1 MDLLETPCPRPA
13 NRRLKRRRPT
23 SPDPNSSSLP
33 TPSTTDLKSSRP
45 RRSLT
50 SLSILPKHRKIPISL
65 VQKSAINK
73 KPASQQPKSSIG
85 TQSDTSIIQNTSL
98 DESIG
103 SQDESTIL
111 IHNRRMS
118 LRSHTIPT
126 SPILPRQDTNSS
138 VLHADISAMDSTS
151 STVFPTSS
159 PNSSSQSILTKPL
172 APPPKKRRRISE
184 IVRRV
189 AASAV
194 TKATTSTTNTSK
206 PRTSI
211 ARTTTTKPTTVKP
224 TKVIDKKKILIKPKP
239 AVETKKKTAS
249 AATTLR
255 PALKS
260 ISRGMNPPSR
270 PLPANDLKKQPSTL
284 NRLRLQKTKSH
295 SDSESFQ
302 KPLNPSR
309 KPARKS
315 ASSYP
320 PLLSTDQSL
329 KPELYTSTA
338 WLSTQETL
346 LTQILDSILIEG
358 TNRPTQPLGIIRK
371 ELLSLYNTDAYCLL
385 QDRLKA
391 SILHGILK
399 PSGESLSQYLK
410 LSEDL
415 GARDKFTK
423 LFLESYNPLILRLC
437 MEVVT
442 GRLLNASTKV
452 PTDLEI
458 RKFFDTFFVDI
469 NDQNEEGGDEQW
481 ESYGANAHGTLRV
494 WTETEAP
501 SDKAWALRR
510 TILRTLLL
518 VRLIDDAKSSG
529 IFGDLVF
536 RRSSE
541 VKSSEEVLVAVGK
554 MVLPSLGNM
563 AKGVK
568 GCGYL
573 LKVEQKSDEEYEY
586 AIKNLRVDLRD
597 GVRLAKVVEL
607 VLKEKVEGILM
618 NPKSKGEKL
627 VNVEKVISVLYR
639 NGVVPL
645 GTVRSKDVV
654 DGHREV
660 TLSLLW
666 AVLVEKGVKYLVDFE
681 EVEREVTRL
690 QTKCKI
696 VEAAKE
702 DESGEEGL
710 DKLETWVRIVAA
722 GREIDVE
729 KGIGGVMKNNVLE
742 AVLEEYEPLIDGGNI
757 VVTTIPTEKE
767 RRLKRQLKSFGCS
780 DSFIKA
786 FTPDGKTVVNSRFV
800 LATLAFLASRVLSS
814 TKITRSAVK
823 IQQWWR
829 AVEFR
834 KNISRRVE
842 ELLREAEEHEAA
854 IEEFRRKW
862 AAKRIQKA
870 WRIAVERKVTEL
882 VEIVVGIQA
891 LARGCLVRRKVDCR
905 YKPGGKKAEKV
916 EKQEEKKEDPYKLKK
931 EEKKGKKGRRR
942 IKHVEAFVEDN
953 HDGGDIDIDIWQELA
968 DGE

>member
-1 MDLLETPCPRPA
+1 MDFLETPCPRPA

-23 SPDPNSSSLP
+23 SPDPDSSSLP
-33 TPSTTDLKSSRP
+33 TPSTTDTKTSRP
-45 RRSLT
+45 RRPLT
-50 SLSILPKHRKIPISL
+50 SLSILPKRRKIPISL
-65 VQKSAINK
+65 VQKSTIDK
-73 KPASQQPKSSIG
+73 KTVFQQPRSSLG
-85 TQSDTSIIQNTSL
+85 PQNDTSIIHNTSL
-98 DESIG
+98 EESVG
-103 SQDESTIL
+103 GQDESTIL
-111 IHNRRMS
+111 VHNRRMS
-118 LRSHTIPT
+118 LRSHTIPV

-138 VLHADISAMDSTS
+138 ILHADVSAMDSTS
-151 STVFPTSS
+151 STIFPTSS
-159 PNSSSQSILTKPL
+159 PNTSSQSISIRPPV
-172 APPPKKRRRISE
+172 PPPKKRRRISE
-184 IVRRV
+184 LVRRV

-194 TKATTSTTNTSK
+194 AKATTSTTNASR

-211 ARTTTTKPTTVKP
+211 SKSTTTKPPISKP
-224 TKVIDKKKILIKPKP
+224 TKAIDKKKVPIKPKP
-239 AVETKKKTAS
+239 AVETKKKTVPTTTAS
-249 AATTLR
+249 R

-270 PLPANDLKKQPSTL
+270 PLAANDLKKQPSTL
-284 NRLRLQKTKSH
+284 NRLRLQRPKSH
-295 SDSESFQ
+295 SDSESLRR
-302 KPLNPSR
+302 PINPSK

-320 PLLSTDQSL
+320 PLSSTDQTL
-329 KPELYTSTA
+329 KPELYAPTA

-358 TNRPTQPLGIIRK
+358 TTRPTKPTEIIRK

-399 PSGESLSQYLK
+399 PSEELLSQNPK

-423 LFLESYNPLILRLC
+423 LFLETYNPLILRLC

-442 GRLLNASTKV
+442 GRLLNTSARI
-452 PTDLEI
+452 PNDLEI
-458 RKFFDTFFVDI
+458 RKFFETFFVDI

-494 WTETEAP
+494 WTETEVP
-501 SDKAWALRR
+501 GDKAWALRR
-510 TILRTLLL
+510 TILRTLTL
-518 VRLIDDAKSSG
+518 VHLIDDAKTSG

-536 RRSSE
+536 R
-541 VKSSEEVLVAVGK
+541 KSSETKSSEGVLVAVGK

-573 LKVEQKSDEEYEY
+573 LKLEQKSEEEYEY

-597 GVRLAKVVEL
+597 GIRLAKVVEL
-607 VLKEKVEGILM
+607 VLKEKVEGILV
-618 NPKSKGEKL
+618 NPKTKGEKM
-627 VNVEKVISVLYR
+627 VNVEKVLSVLYR

-666 AVLVEKGVKYLVDFE
+666 AVLVERGVKYLVDFE
-681 EVEREVTRL
+681 EVERDVNRL
-690 QTKCKI
+690 RRVHKI
-696 VEAAKE
+696 MKIAEE
-702 DESGEEGL
+702 DESREEGL
-710 DKLETWVRIVAA
+710 NRLETWVRTIAA
-722 GREIDVE
+722 GRGVDVD
-729 KGIGGVMKNNVLE
+729 KGLGGVMKTNVVE
-742 AVLEEYEPLIDGGNI
+742 AVLEEYEPLIDGGNTAI
-757 VVTTIPTEKE
+757 TTTVTEKE
-767 RRLKRQLKSFGCS
+767 GRLNQRLKSFGCS
-780 DSFIKA
+780 HAFMKI
-786 FTPDGKTVVNSRFV
+786 FTPDGKTVVNSRFL

-814 TKITRSAVK
+814 TKVTRSVVK

-834 KNISRRVE
+834 RNLSRRVGD
-842 ELLREAEEHEAA
+842 LLQEVEEHEAA
-854 IEEFRRKW
+854 IEDFKRKW
-862 AAKRIQKA
+862 AAKRIQRA
-870 WRIAVERKVTEL
+870 WRLAVERKVTEL

-891 LARGCLVRRKVDCR
+891 LVRGCLVRRKVDCR
-905 YKPGGKKAEKV
+905 FRPEGKKVEKV
-916 EKQEEKKEDPYKLKK
+916 ERKEEEKEDPYKLKK
-931 EEKKGKKGRRR
+931 EKEKKGRRR
-942 IKHVEAFVEDN
+942 KIKHVEAFVEA
-953 HDGGDIDIDIWQELA
+953 DIDEGDVDIWQELA
-968 DGE
+968 GGE

>member
-23 SPDPNSSSLP
+23 SPDPDSSSLP

-50 SLSILPKHRKIPISL
+50 SLSILPKRRKIPISL
-65 VQKSAINK
+65 VQKSSINK
-73 KPASQQPKSSIG
+73 EPASQLPRSSIG
-85 TQSDTSIIQNTSL
+85 NQSDTSIIPNTSL
-98 DESIG
+98 EESIG
-103 SQDESTIL
+103 DQDESTIL

-151 STVFPTSS
+151 STIFPTSS
-159 PNSSSQSILTKPL
+159 PNSSSQSILTKPP
-172 APPPKKRRRISE
+172 APPPNKRRRISE

-194 TKATTSTTNTSK
+194 SKATTSSTNTSK

-211 ARTTTTKPTTVKP
+211 ARTTTTKPTTTKP
-224 TKVIDKKKILIKPKP
+224 TKAIDKKKIPIKPKP
-239 AVETKKKTAS
+239 VVETKRKTTS
-249 AATTLR
+249 TATTLR

-270 PLPANDLKKQPSTL
+270 ALPANDLKKQPSTL

-295 SDSESFQ
+295 SDSESFR

-329 KPELYTSTA
+329 KPELYASTA

-358 TNRPTQPLGIIRK
+358 TNRPTQPLGIIRR

-399 PSGESLSQYLK
+399 PSGESLSQNPK

-423 LFLESYNPLILRLC
+423 LFLESYNPFILRLC

-442 GRLLNASTKV
+442 GRLLNTSTKI

-458 RKFFDTFFVDI
+458 RKFFDTFFLDI
-469 NDQNEEGGDEQW
+469 NDQNEGGDDQW

-494 WTETEAP
+494 WTETEVP

-510 TILRTLLL
+510 TMLRTLLL

-541 VKSSEEVLVAVGK
+541 MKSSEEVLVAVGK

-681 EVEREVTRL
+681 EVEMEITRL
-690 QTKCKI
+690 QTKYKI
-696 VEAAKE
+696 VETTKE
-702 DESGEEGL
+702 NESGEEEL
-710 DKLETWVRIVAA
+710 NKLETWARIAAA
-722 GREIDVE
+722 GRGIDVE
-729 KGIGGVMKNNVLE
+729 KGIGGIMKDNVLE
-742 AVLEEYEPLIDGGNI
+742 AVLEEYEPLIDGGNAI
-757 VVTTIPTEKE
+757 VTTTSTEKE
-767 RRLKRQLKSFGCS
+767 GRLNRRLRSFGCS

-814 TKITRSAVK
+814 TKITRTAAK

-834 KNISRRVE
+834 KNISRRVG
-842 ELLREAEEHEAA
+842 ELLQEAEKHEAA

-862 AAKRIQKA
+862 AAKRIQRA
-870 WRIAVERKVTEL
+870 WKIAVERKVTEL

-891 LARGCLVRRKVDCR
+891 LARGCLVRKKVDCR

-931 EEKKGKKGRRR
+931 EEKKGKKGRRK

-953 HDGGDIDIDIWQELA
+953 YDGGDIDIWQELA

>member
-23 SPDPNSSSLP
+23 SPGPNSSSLP

-50 SLSILPKHRKIPISL
+50 SLSILPKRRKIPISL

-73 KPASQQPKSSIG
+73 KPASQLPRSSIG
-85 TQSDTSIIQNTSL
+85 NQSDTSIIQNTSL
-98 DESIG
+98 EESIG
-103 SQDESTIL
+103 GQDESTIL

-151 STVFPTSS
+151 STIFPTSS
-159 PNSSSQSILTKPL
+159 PNSSSQSILTKPP

-194 TKATTSTTNTSK
+194 TKATTSSANTSK

-211 ARTTTTKPTTVKP
+211 ARTTTKPITVKP
-224 TKVIDKKKILIKPKP
+224 TKAIDKKKIPIKPKP
-239 AVETKKKTAS
+239 AVETKTKTAS
-249 AATTLR
+249 TATTLR

-270 PLPANDLKKQPSTL
+270 PLPAHDLKKQPSTL
-284 NRLRLQKTKSH
+284 NRLRLQKPKSH
-295 SDSESFQ
+295 SDSESFR

-329 KPELYTSTA
+329 KPELYASTA

-358 TNRPTQPLGIIRK
+358 TNRSAQPLGVIRK
-371 ELLSLYNTDAYCLL
+371 ELLSLYNTDAHCLL

-399 PSGESLSQYLK
+399 PSEESLSQNPK

-442 GRLLNASTKV
+442 GRLLNTSTKI

-494 WTETEAP
+494 WTETEVP

-541 VKSSEEVLVAVGK
+541 MKSSEEVLVAVGK

-618 NPKSKGEKL
+618 NPKTKGEKL

-681 EVEREVTRL
+681 EVEKEVTRL
-690 QTKCKI
+690 QTKYKI

-710 DKLETWVRIVAA
+710 NKLETWVRIVAV
-722 GREIDVE
+722 GRGIDVE

-742 AVLEEYEPLIDGGNI
+742 AVLEEYEPLIDGGNTT
-757 VVTTIPTEKE
+757 VTTTSTEKE
-767 RRLKRQLKSFGCS
+767 GRLKRQLKSFGCS

-834 KNISRRVE
+834 RNISIKVG
-842 ELLREAEEHEAA
+842 ELLQEAEKHEAA

-862 AAKRIQKA
+862 AAKRIQRA
-870 WRIAVERKVTEL
+870 WKIAVERKVTDL
-882 VEIVVGIQA
+882 APSRYLAHDRCTTPKHILIPWIQPQSQT
-891 LARGCLVRRKVDCR
+891 LA
-905 YKPGGKKAEKV
+905 
-916 EKQEEKKEDPYKLKK
+916 
-931 EEKKGKKGRRR
+931 
-942 IKHVEAFVEDN
+942 
-953 HDGGDIDIDIWQELA
+953 
-968 DGE
+968 

>member
-23 SPDPNSSSLP
+23 SPGPNSSSLP

-45 RRSLT
+45 RRSLK
-50 SLSILPKHRKIPISL
+50 SLSILPKRRKIPISL

-73 KPASQQPKSSIG
+73 KPASQLPRSSIG
-85 TQSDTSIIQNTSL
+85 NQSDTSIIQNTSL
-98 DESIG
+98 EESIG
-103 SQDESTIL
+103 GQDESTIL

-151 STVFPTSS
+151 STIFPTSS
-159 PNSSSQSILTKPL
+159 PNSSSQSILTKPP

-194 TKATTSTTNTSK
+194 TKATTSSANTSK

-211 ARTTTTKPTTVKP
+211 ARTTTKPITVKP
-224 TKVIDKKKILIKPKP
+224 TKAIDKKKIPIKPKP
-239 AVETKKKTAS
+239 AVETKTKTAS
-249 AATTLR
+249 TATTLR

-270 PLPANDLKKQPSTL
+270 PLPAHDLKKQPSTL
-284 NRLRLQKTKSH
+284 NRLRLQKPKSH
-295 SDSESFQ
+295 SDSESFR

-329 KPELYTSTA
+329 KPELYASTA

-358 TNRPTQPLGIIRK
+358 TNRSAQPLGVIRK

-399 PSGESLSQYLK
+399 PSEESLSQNPK

-442 GRLLNASTKV
+442 GRLLNTSTKI

-494 WTETEAP
+494 WTETEVP

-541 VKSSEEVLVAVGK
+541 MKSSEEVLVAVGK

-681 EVEREVTRL
+681 EVEKEVTRL
-690 QTKCKI
+690 QTKYKI

-710 DKLETWVRIVAA
+710 NKLETWVRIVAV
-722 GREIDVE
+722 GRGIDVE

-742 AVLEEYEPLIDGGNI
+742 AVLED
-757 VVTTIPTEKE
+757 
-767 RRLKRQLKSFGCS
+767 

-834 KNISRRVE
+834 RNISRKVG
-842 ELLREAEEHEAA
+842 ELLQEAEEHEAA

-862 AAKRIQKA
+862 AAKRIQRA
-870 WRIAVERKVTEL
+870 WKIAVERKVTEL

-931 EEKKGKKGRRR
+931 EEKIGKKGRRR

-953 HDGGDIDIDIWQELA
+953 HDGGDIDIWQELA

>member
-13 NRRLKRRRPT
+13 NSRLKRRRPT

-50 SLSILPKHRKIPISL
+50 SLSILPKRRKIPISL

-73 KPASQQPKSSIG
+73 KPASQQPRSSIG
-85 TQSDTSIIQNTSL
+85 TQSDTSIIQSTSL

-103 SQDESTIL
+103 SRDESTIL

-151 STVFPTSS
+151 STIFPTSS

-224 TKVIDKKKILIKPKP
+224 TKIDKKKIPIKPKP

-249 AATTLR
+249 AATALR

-284 NRLRLQKTKSH
+284 NRLRLQKTKSQ
-295 SDSESFQ
+295 SDSESFR

-346 LTQILDSILIEG
+346 LAQILDSILIEG

-399 PSGESLSQYLK
+399 PSGESLSQYPK

-494 WTETEAP
+494 WTETEVP

-690 QTKCKI
+690 QTKYKT

-722 GREIDVE
+722 GKEVDVE
-729 KGIGGVMKNNVLE
+729 EGIGGIMKNNVLE

-767 RRLKRQLKSFGCS
+767 GRLKRQLKSFGCS

-854 IEEFRRKW
+854 IEEFRREW

-891 LARGCLVRRKVDCR
+891 LARGCLVRRKVD
-905 YKPGGKKAEKV
+905 Y
-916 EKQEEKKEDPYKLKK
+916 
-931 EEKKGKKGRRR
+931 
-942 IKHVEAFVEDN
+942 N